1 MKSNNDY
8 LDIDPNQKDG
18 SDNTRQT
25 TFKISKTLKVDNLIS
40 NEKYDDAL
48 SEINRILKTDANYS
62 NWNLKAIILA
72 KLKRYE
78 ESVECF
84 DKALSLNPSDEI
96 KLNKANSIY
105 NWAKVTFFPEGN
117 YEKALRLIDDALNI
131 IPDSEDPSE
140 FYFLKAE
147 ILEALND
154 LAESQKAYLIAYK
167 EFDKLK
173 ELENQIEYLNN
184 TSDTLIIITGSYF
197 YNFTPEKDIMINL
210 VKQDDNEH
218 DPDAIAVMLNDELIG
233 YVANSP
239 YTLIDE
245 VKSASDIKNSIS
257 DNQKAEIL
265 FIYLG
270 EYVVAKL
277 IG

>member
-25 TFKISKTLKVDNLIS
+25 TFKISKTLKVDNLIAK
-40 NEKYDDAL
+40 EKYDDAL

-105 NWAKVTFFPEGN
+105 DWAKVTFFPEGN

-197 YNFTPEKDIMINL
+197 YNFTPEKDIMVNL

-245 VKSASDIKNSIS
+245 VKSASDIKKLIN
-257 DNQKAEIL
+257 DNQNAKIL
-265 FIYLG
+265 FNYLG
-270 EYVVAKL
+270 EYTIAKL
-277 IG
+277 V

>member
-1 MKSNNDY
+1 M
-8 LDIDPNQKDG
+8 
-18 SDNTRQT
+18 
-25 TFKISKTLKVDNLIS
+25 KVDNLIS

-245 VKSASDIKNSIS
+245 VKSASDIKKLIN
-257 DNQKAEIL
+257 DNQNAKIL
-265 FIYLG
+265 FNYLG
-270 EYVVAKL
+270 EYTIAKL
-277 IG
+277 V

>member
-25 TFKISKTLKVDNLIS
+25 TFKISKTLKVDNLIA

-48 SEINRILKTDANYS
+48 SEINKILKTDANYS
-62 NWNLKAIILA
+62 NWNLKAFILA

-105 NWAKVTFFPEGN
+105 DWAKVTFFPEGN

-197 YNFTPEKDIMINL
+197 YNFTPEKDIMVNL

-245 VKSASDIKNSIS
+245 VKSASDIKKLIN
-257 DNQKAEIL
+257 DNQNAKIL
-265 FIYLG
+265 FNYLG
-270 EYVVAKL
+270 EYTIAKL
-277 IG
+277 V

>member
-25 TFKISKTLKVDNLIS
+25 TFKISKTLKVDNLIA

-197 YNFTPEKDIMINL
+197 YNFTPEKDIMVNL

-245 VKSASDIKNSIS
+245 VKSASDIKKLIN
-257 DNQKAEIL
+257 DNQNAKIL
-265 FIYLG
+265 FNYLG
-270 EYVVAKL
+270 EYTIAKL
-277 IG
+277 V

>member
-78 ESVECF
+78 ESIECF

-245 VKSASDIKNSIS
+245 VKSASDIKKLIN
-257 DNQKAEIL
+257 DNQNAKIL
-265 FIYLG
+265 FNYLG
-270 EYVVAKL
+270 EYTIAKL
-277 IG
+277 V

>member
-25 TFKISKTLKVDNLIS
+25 TFKISKTLKVDNLIA

-105 NWAKVTFFPEGN
+105 DWAKVTFFPEGN

-131 IPDSEDPSE
+131 ILDSEDPSE

-154 LAESQKAYLIAYK
+154 LTESQKAYLIAYK

-197 YNFTPEKDIMINL
+197 YNFTPEKDIMVNL

-245 VKSASDIKNSIS
+245 VKSASDIKKLIN
-257 DNQKAEIL
+257 DNQNAKIL
-265 FIYLG
+265 FNYLG
-270 EYVVAKL
+270 EYTIAKL
-277 IG
+277 V

>member
-1 MKSNNDY
+1 MKSNKDY
-8 LDIDPNQKDG
+8 LDIDPNQKDV

-25 TFKISKTLKVDNLIS
+25 TFKISKTLKVDNLIA

-48 SEINRILKTDANYS
+48 SEINRILKTDADYS

-84 DKALSLNPSDEI
+84 DLALSLNPSDEI
-96 KLNKANSIY
+96 NLNKANSLY
-105 NWAKVTFFPEGN
+105 DWAKITFFPEGD
-117 YEKALRLIDDALNI
+117 YEKALGLIDDALNI

-167 EFDKLK
+167 EFDKLN
-173 ELENQIEYLNN
+173 ELENQIDYLNN

-197 YNFTPEKDIMINL
+197 YNFTPEKDIIVNL

-245 VKSASDIKNSIS
+245 VKSASDIKKLIN
-257 DNQKAEIL
+257 DNQNAKIL
-265 FIYLG
+265 FNYLG
-270 EYVVAKL
+270 EYTIAKL
-277 IG
+277 V

>member
-25 TFKISKTLKVDNLIS
+25 TFKISKTLKVDNLIA

-105 NWAKVTFFPEGN
+105 DWAKVTFFPEGN
-117 YEKALRLIDDALNI
+117 YENALRLIDDALNI

-197 YNFTPEKDIMINL
+197 YNFTPEKDIMVNL

-245 VKSASDIKNSIS
+245 VKSASDIKKLIN
-257 DNQKAEIL
+257 DNQNAKIL
-265 FIYLG
+265 FNYLG
-270 EYVVAKL
+270 EYTIAKL
-277 IG
+277 V

>member
-1 MKSNNDY
+1 MKSNKDY
-8 LDIDPNQKDG
+8 LDIDPNQKDV

-131 IPDSEDPSE
+131 NPDSEDPSE

-245 VKSASDIKNSIS
+245 VKSASDIKKLIN
-257 DNQKAEIL
+257 DNQNAKIL
-265 FIYLG
+265 FNYLG
-270 EYVVAKL
+270 EYTIAKL
-277 IG
+277 V

>member
-25 TFKISKTLKVDNLIS
+25 TFKISKTLKVDNLIA

-48 SEINRILKTDANYS
+48 SEINRMLKTEANYS
-62 NWNLKAIILA
+62 NWNLKAFILA
-72 KLKRYE
+72 KLKKYE

-245 VKSASDIKNSIS
+245 VKSASDIKKLIN
-257 DNQKAEIL
+257 DNQNAKIL
-265 FIYLG
+265 FNYLG
-270 EYVVAKL
+270 EYTIAKL
-277 IG
+277 V

>member
-25 TFKISKTLKVDNLIS
+25 TFKISKTLKVDNLIA

-48 SEINRILKTDANYS
+48 SEINRMLKTDANYS

-105 NWAKVTFFPEGN
+105 DWAKVTFFPEGN

-197 YNFTPEKDIMINL
+197 YNFTPEKDIMVNL

-245 VKSASDIKNSIS
+245 VKSASDIRKLIN
-257 DNQKAEIL
+257 DNQNAKIL
-265 FIYLG
+265 FNYLG
-270 EYVVAKL
+270 EYTIAKL
-277 IG
+277 V

>member
-197 YNFTPEKDIMINL
+197 YNFTPEKDIMVNL

-245 VKSASDIKNSIS
+245 VKSASDIKKLIN
-257 DNQKAEIL
+257 DNQNAKIL
-265 FIYLG
+265 FNYLG
-270 EYVVAKL
+270 EYTIAKL
-277 IG
+277 V

>member
-25 TFKISKTLKVDNLIS
+25 TFKISKTLKVDNLIA

-48 SEINRILKTDANYS
+48 SEINRMLKTEANYS
-62 NWNLKAIILA
+62 NWNLKAFILA
-72 KLKRYE
+72 KLKKYE

-197 YNFTPEKDIMINL
+197 YNFTPEKDIMVNL

-245 VKSASDIKNSIS
+245 VKSASDIKKLIN
-257 DNQKAEIL
+257 DNQNAKIL
-265 FIYLG
+265 FNYLG
-270 EYVVAKL
+270 EYTIAKL
-277 IG
+277 V

>member
-25 TFKISKTLKVDNLIS
+25 TFKISKTLKVDNLIA

-105 NWAKVTFFPEGN
+105 DWAKVTFFPEGN

-131 IPDSEDPSE
+131 IPDSENPSE

-197 YNFTPEKDIMINL
+197 YNFTPEKDIMVNL

-245 VKSASDIKNSIS
+245 VKSASDIKKLIN
-257 DNQKAEIL
+257 DNQNAKIL
-265 FIYLG
+265 FNYLG
-270 EYVVAKL
+270 EYTIAKL
-277 IG
+277 V

>member
-25 TFKISKTLKVDNLIS
+25 TFKISKTLKVDNLIA

-48 SEINRILKTDANYS
+48 SEINRMLKTDANYS
-62 NWNLKAIILA
+62 NWNLKAFILA

-197 YNFTPEKDIMINL
+197 YNFTPEKDIMVNL

-245 VKSASDIKNSIS
+245 VKSASDIKKLIN
-257 DNQKAEIL
+257 DNQNAKIL
-265 FIYLG
+265 FNYLG
-270 EYVVAKL
+270 EYTIAKL
-277 IG
+277 V

>member
-1 MKSNNDY
+1 MKSNKDY
-8 LDIDPNQKDG
+8 LDIDPNQKDV

-25 TFKISKTLKVDNLIS
+25 TFKISKTLKVDNLIA

-48 SEINRILKTDANYS
+48 SEINRILKTDADYS

-84 DKALSLNPSDEI
+84 DRALSLNPSDEI
-96 KLNKANSIY
+96 KLNKANSLY
-105 NWAKVTFFPEGN
+105 DWAKITFFPEGD
-117 YEKALRLIDDALNI
+117 YEKALGLIDDALNI

-167 EFDKLK
+167 EFDKLN
-173 ELENQIEYLNN
+173 ELENQIDYLNN

-197 YNFTPEKDIMINL
+197 YNFTPEKDIIVNL
-210 VKQDDNEH
+210 VKQDNNEH

-245 VKSASDIKNSIS
+245 VKSASDIKKLIN
-257 DNQKAEIL
+257 DNQNAKIL
-265 FIYLG
+265 FNYLG
-270 EYVVAKL
+270 EYTIAKL
-277 IG
+277 V

>member
-105 NWAKVTFFPEGN
+105 DWAKVTFFPEGN

-197 YNFTPEKDIMINL
+197 YNFTPEKDIMVNL

-245 VKSASDIKNSIS
+245 VKSASDIKKLIN
-257 DNQKAEIL
+257 DNQNAKIL
-265 FIYLG
+265 FNYLG
-270 EYVVAKL
+270 EYTIAKL
-277 IG
+277 V

>member
-25 TFKISKTLKVDNLIS
+25 TFKISKTLKVDNLIA

-245 VKSASDIKNSIS
+245 VKSASDIKKLIN
-257 DNQKAEIL
+257 DNQNAKIL
-265 FIYLG
+265 FKYLG
-270 EYVVAKL
+270 EYTIAKL
-277 IG
+277 V

>member
-25 TFKISKTLKVDNLIS
+25 TFKISKTLKVDNLIA
-40 NEKYDDAL
+40 NEKYGDAL
-48 SEINRILKTDANYS
+48 SEINRMLKTDANYS

-197 YNFTPEKDIMINL
+197 YNFTPEKDIMVNL

-245 VKSASDIKNSIS
+245 VKSASDIKKLIN
-257 DNQKAEIL
+257 DNQNAKIL
-265 FIYLG
+265 FNYLG
-270 EYVVAKL
+270 EYTIAKL
-277 IG
+277 V

>member
-25 TFKISKTLKVDNLIS
+25 TFKISKTLKVDNLIA

-72 KLKRYE
+72 KLKRYK

-197 YNFTPEKDIMINL
+197 YNFTPEKDIMVNL

-218 DPDAIAVMLNDELIG
+218 DPDAIAVMMNDELIG

-245 VKSASDIKNSIS
+245 VKSASDIKKLIN
-257 DNQKAEIL
+257 DNQNAKIL
-265 FIYLG
+265 FNYLR
-270 EYVVAKL
+270 EYTIAKL
-277 IG
+277 V

>member
-25 TFKISKTLKVDNLIS
+25 TFKISKTLKVDNLIA

-131 IPDSEDPSE
+131 NPDSEDPSE

-197 YNFTPEKDIMINL
+197 YNFTPEKDIMVNL

-245 VKSASDIKNSIS
+245 VKSASDIKKLIN
-257 DNQKAEIL
+257 DNQNAKIL
-265 FIYLG
+265 FNYLG
-270 EYVVAKL
+270 EYTIAKL
-277 IG
+277 V

>member
-25 TFKISKTLKVDNLIS
+25 TFKISKTLKVDNLIA
-40 NEKYDDAL
+40 NEKYGDAL

-105 NWAKVTFFPEGN
+105 DWAKVTFFPEGN

-197 YNFTPEKDIMINL
+197 YNFTPEKDIMVNL

-245 VKSASDIKNSIS
+245 VKSASDIKKLIN
-257 DNQKAEIL
+257 DNQNAKIL
-265 FIYLG
+265 FNYLG
-270 EYVVAKL
+270 EYTIAKL
-277 IG
+277 V

>member
-131 IPDSEDPSE
+131 NPDSEDPSE

-245 VKSASDIKNSIS
+245 VKSASDIKKLIN
-257 DNQKAEIL
+257 DNQNAKIL
-265 FIYLG
+265 FNYLG
-270 EYVVAKL
+270 EYTIAKL
-277 IG
+277 V

>member
-25 TFKISKTLKVDNLIS
+25 TFKISKTLKVDNLIA

-48 SEINRILKTDANYS
+48 SEINRMLKTDANYS

-105 NWAKVTFFPEGN
+105 DWAKVTFFPEGN

-197 YNFTPEKDIMINL
+197 YNFTPEKDIMVNL

-245 VKSASDIKNSIS
+245 VKSASDIKKLIN
-257 DNQKAEIL
+257 DNQNAKIL
-265 FIYLG
+265 FNYLG
-270 EYVVAKL
+270 EYTIAKL
-277 IG
+277 V

>member
-25 TFKISKTLKVDNLIS
+25 TFKISKTLKVDNLIA

-48 SEINRILKTDANYS
+48 SEINRMLKTDANYS

-245 VKSASDIKNSIS
+245 VKSASDIKKLIN
-257 DNQKAEIL
+257 DNQNAKIL
-265 FIYLG
+265 FNYLG
-270 EYVVAKL
+270 EYTIAKL
-277 IG
+277 V

>member
-25 TFKISKTLKVDNLIS
+25 TFKISKTLKVDNLIA

-245 VKSASDIKNSIS
+245 VKSASDIKKLIN
-257 DNQKAEIL
+257 DNQNAKIL
-265 FIYLG
+265 FNYLG
-270 EYVVAKL
+270 EYTIAKL
-277 IG
+277 V

>member
-1 MKSNNDY
+1 MKSNIDY

-25 TFKISKTLKVDNLIS
+25 TFKISKTLKVNNLIA

-48 SEINRILKTDANYS
+48 SEINRMLKTEANYS

-197 YNFTPEKDIMINL
+197 YNFTPEKDIMVNL

-245 VKSASDIKNSIS
+245 VKSASDIKKLIN
-257 DNQKAEIL
+257 DNQNAKIL
-265 FIYLG
+265 FNYLG
-270 EYVVAKL
+270 EYTIAKL
-277 IG
+277 V

>member
-25 TFKISKTLKVDNLIS
+25 TFKISKTLKVDNLIA

-84 DKALSLNPSDEI
+84 DKTLSLNPSDEI

-197 YNFTPEKDIMINL
+197 YNFTPEKDIMVNL

-245 VKSASDIKNSIS
+245 VKSASDIKKLIN
-257 DNQKAEIL
+257 DNQNAKIL
-265 FIYLG
+265 FNYLG
-270 EYVVAKL
+270 EYTIAKL
-277 IG
+277 V

>member
-245 VKSASDIKNSIS
+245 VKSASDIKKLIN
-257 DNQKAEIL
+257 DNQNAKIL
-265 FIYLG
+265 FNYLG
-270 EYVVAKL
+270 EYTIAKL
-277 IG
+277 V

>member
-25 TFKISKTLKVDNLIS
+25 TFKISKTLKVDNLIAK
-40 NEKYDDAL
+40 EKYDDAL
-48 SEINRILKTDANYS
+48 SEINRMLKTDANYS
-62 NWNLKAIILA
+62 NWNLKAFILA

-105 NWAKVTFFPEGN
+105 DWAKVTFFPEGN

-197 YNFTPEKDIMINL
+197 YNFTPEKDIMVNL

-245 VKSASDIKNSIS
+245 VKSASDIKKLIN
-257 DNQKAEIL
+257 DNQNAKIL
-265 FIYLG
+265 FNYLG
-270 EYVVAKL
+270 EYTIAKL
-277 IG
+277 V

>member
-131 IPDSEDPSE
+131 NPDSEDPSE

-197 YNFTPEKDIMINL
+197 YNFTPEKDIMVNL

-245 VKSASDIKNSIS
+245 VKSASDIKKLIN
-257 DNQKAEIL
+257 DNQNAKIL
-265 FIYLG
+265 FNYLG
-270 EYVVAKL
+270 EYTIAKL
-277 IG
+277 V

>member
-25 TFKISKTLKVDNLIS
+25 TFKISKTLKVDNLIA

-48 SEINRILKTDANYS
+48 SEINRMLKTDANYS

-105 NWAKVTFFPEGN
+105 DWAKVTFFPEGN

-197 YNFTPEKDIMINL
+197 YNFTPEKDIMVNL

-218 DPDAIAVMLNDELIG
+218 DPDAIAVILNDELIG

-245 VKSASDIKNSIS
+245 VKSASDIKKLIN
-257 DNQKAEIL
+257 DNQNAKIL
-265 FIYLG
+265 FNYLG
-270 EYVVAKL
+270 EYTIAKL
-277 IG
+277 V

>member
-25 TFKISKTLKVDNLIS
+25 TFKISKTLKIDNLIS

-245 VKSASDIKNSIS
+245 VKSASDIKKLIN
-257 DNQKAEIL
+257 DNQNAKIL
-265 FIYLG
+265 FNYLG
-270 EYVVAKL
+270 EYTIAKL
-277 IG
+277 V

>member
-197 YNFTPEKDIMINL
+197 YNFTPEKDIMVNL

-245 VKSASDIKNSIS
+245 VKSASDIRKLIN
-257 DNQKAEIL
+257 DNQNAKIL
-265 FIYLG
+265 FNYLG
-270 EYVVAKL
+270 EYTIAKL
-277 IG
+277 V

>member
-25 TFKISKTLKVDNLIS
+25 TFKISKTLKVDNLIA

-48 SEINRILKTDANYS
+48 SEINRMLKTEANYS
-62 NWNLKAIILA
+62 NWNLKAFILA
-72 KLKRYE
+72 KLKKYE

-197 YNFTPEKDIMINL
+197 YNFTPEKDIMVNL

-218 DPDAIAVMLNDELIG
+218 EPDAIAVMLNDELIG

-245 VKSASDIKNSIS
+245 VKSASDIKKLIN
-257 DNQKAEIL
+257 DNQNAKIL
-265 FIYLG
+265 FNYLG
-270 EYVVAKL
+270 EYTIAKL
-277 IG
+277 V

>member
-1 MKSNNDY
+1 MKSNIDY

-245 VKSASDIKNSIS
+245 VKSASDIKKLIN
-257 DNQKAEIL
+257 DNQNAKIL
-265 FIYLG
+265 FNYLG
-270 EYVVAKL
+270 EYTIAKL
-277 IG
+277 V

>member
-25 TFKISKTLKVDNLIS
+25 TFKISKTLKVDNLIA

-48 SEINRILKTDANYS
+48 SEINRMLKTDANYS
-62 NWNLKAIILA
+62 NCNLKANILA

-105 NWAKVTFFPEGN
+105 DWAKVTFFPEGN

-197 YNFTPEKDIMINL
+197 YNFTPEKDIMVNL

-245 VKSASDIKNSIS
+245 VKSASDIKKLIN
-257 DNQKAEIL
+257 DNQNAKIL
-265 FIYLG
+265 FNYLG
-270 EYVVAKL
+270 EYTIAKL
-277 IG
+277 V

>member
-25 TFKISKTLKVDNLIS
+25 TFKISKTLKIDNLIS

-245 VKSASDIKNSIS
+245 VKSASDIKKLIN
-257 DNQKAEIL
+257 DNQNAKIL
-265 FIYLG
+265 FKYLG
-270 EYVVAKL
+270 EYTIAKL
-277 IG
+277 V